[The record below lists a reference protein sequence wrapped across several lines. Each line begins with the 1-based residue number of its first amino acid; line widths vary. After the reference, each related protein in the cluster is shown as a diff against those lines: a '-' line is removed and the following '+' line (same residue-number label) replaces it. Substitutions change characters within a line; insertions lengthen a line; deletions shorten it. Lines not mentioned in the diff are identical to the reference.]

1 MFWRMKKVDRISW
14 IESCKNSIYFFT
26 EKKYNVD
33 PLYLIDLKL
42 FD

>member
-14 IESCKNSIYFFT
+14 IESCKNSVYFLA
-26 EKKYNVD
+26 EKNNVD